1 MKTIQL
7 FLLLMG
13 LLVGDFVINAQQLPS
28 VLLKD
33 GDGKTVNTS
42 TLQNEGKPFIISFF
56 ATWCKPC
63 LRELEAIHEVYA
75 DWQEE
80 TGVQLIVV
88 SENEAQDAQKAIAA
102 LKAQDWNYQ
111 LLLDP
116 NGEFKRALGVN
127 LLPTVFIIDGNGKIA
142 FSRTGYNAGSE
153 EELIEKVRHLTK
165 E

>member
-1 MKTIQL
+1 MKRIQL
-7 FLLLMG
+7 FLLLGG
-13 LLVGDFVINAQQLPS
+13 LLFSGFALNAQQLPS
-28 VLLKD
+28 VWLKD

-42 TLQNEGKPFIISFF
+42 ALQNDGNSFIISFF

-88 SENEAQDAQKAIAA
+88 SENEAQDAQKAVST
-102 LKAQDWNYQ
+102 LKAQGWNYK

-116 NGEFKRALGVN
+116 NGDFKRALGVSF
-127 LLPTVFIIDGNGKIA
+127 LPTVFIVDGNGKIA
-142 FSRTGYNAGSE
+142 FSRAGYNTGSE
-153 EELIEKVRHLTK
+153 EELIEIVRKLTK
-165 E
+165 K